1 MAVYWYKYRGKPT
14 GKMFTFVGSNKLKV
28 EQARKRTIKKG
39 FKCGCLSKS
48 YGNVALI
55 HSGKVGK

>member
-14 GKMFTFVGSNKLKV
+14 GKLFAFVGSNRLEV

-39 FKCGCLSKS
+39 FKCSSLSKGF
-48 YGNVALI
+48 GNVALI
-55 HSGKVGK
+55 RGGKVGR